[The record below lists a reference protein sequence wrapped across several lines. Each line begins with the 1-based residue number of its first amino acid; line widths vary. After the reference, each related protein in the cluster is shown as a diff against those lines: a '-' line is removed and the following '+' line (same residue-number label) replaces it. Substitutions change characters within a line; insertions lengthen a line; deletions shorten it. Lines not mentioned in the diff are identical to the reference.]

1 MLIIDDEHHIVNWL
15 YDLFTSLD
23 NPELEVMKAYSGF
36 ETMTIL
42 KRYKIDLMLLDIS
55 MPGMSGFDVAKK
67 NVGRMARDANCLFN
81 CP

>member
-1 MLIIDDEHHIVNWL
+1 MNRMLIIDDEHHIVNWL

-67 NVGRMARDANCLFN
+67 RWKNGPRREVSF
-81 CP
+81 